1 MSTNQ
6 ESNATRCRHCGA
18 PLRIHHEGCGRRMT
32 TAHHS
37 AWVGKWSCGTC
48 WIGVVEFRSLKCFD
62 RQIAALRR
70 QRSSLARVQRAST
83 FRVHT
88 TRRTKAK

>member
-1 MSTNQ
+1 VSTNQ

-18 PLRIHHEGCGRRMT
+18 PLRIHHEGCGRR
-32 TAHHS
+32 
-37 AWVGKWSCGTC
+37 WSCGTC

-83 FRVHT
+83 FRVHK
-88 TRRTKAK
+88 TRRTKAR